1 MEIINKTM
9 LCNVLIIVVSKANTI
24 LIKKDHKYNLG
35 KMVLTNFLALFESSV
50 EKVVGAITAEK
61 KIKLP
66 IKKGIRKL
74 INLIVIMRKTSILNR
89 FKII

>member
-1 MEIINKTM
+1 MTI
-9 LCNVLIIVVSKANTI
+9 VSKANTI
-24 LIKKDHKYNLG
+24 LIKKDHKYSLG
-35 KMVLTNFLALFESSV
+35 KMVLTNFLALLESSV

-66 IKKGIRKL
+66 IKNGIRKL
-74 INLIVIMRKTSILNR
+74 INFIVIMRKISILNR